1 VRKLSNAAKQSLL
14 TCKFPSYFQI
24 ERSGFQSV
32 LSGFFKAFFN
42 RSLNAFPVLANIKTR
57 GNIECALACLRNN
70 ACLSFNFAIVP
81 DADQYTCQLLA
92 TDKYRDPYRF
102 ALSDQFHHYAIP
114 SPCETVSCEYPGQI
128 CNPLYE
134 RNDYK
139 CVGAEEIIV
148 CEHDP
153 SKGIRCEKGGKI
165 IVLSANYGRLNI
177 YTCPFAK
184 IGNVTDC
191 RAANSLDKVREMC
204 QNQPSCTLTAS
215 NEFFHGD
222 PCPTIQKYLL
232 VEYYCYYY

>member
-1 VRKLSNAAKQSLL
+1 MTVIKRGEIQ
-14 TCKFPSYFQI
+14 P
-24 ERSGFQSV
+24 V
-32 LSGFFKAFFN
+32 HSGFFKVFFN
-42 RSLNAFPVLANIKTR
+42 RSLNALFVLANIRAR
-57 GNIECALACLRNN
+57 GDIECALVCLRIKV
-70 ACLSFNFAIVP
+70 CLSFNFAIVP
-81 DADQYTCQLLA
+81 DANQYTCQLLP

-102 ALSDQFHHYAIP
+102 ALSEQFHHYAMP
-114 SPCETVSCEYPGQI
+114 ALSPCETVSCEYPGQI

-148 CEHDP
+148 CEHGP

-177 YTCPFAK
+177 YTCPFGK

-232 VEYYCYYY
+232 VEYYCFYY